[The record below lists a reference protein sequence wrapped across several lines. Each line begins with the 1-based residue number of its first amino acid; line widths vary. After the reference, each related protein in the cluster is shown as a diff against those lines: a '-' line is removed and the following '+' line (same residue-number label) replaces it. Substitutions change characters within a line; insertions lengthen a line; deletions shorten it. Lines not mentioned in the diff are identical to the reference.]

1 MSIID
6 SQSKAIMVR
15 AMRNVLEN
23 NLIDGSN
30 YLSESKIVKGI
41 DFVNESATYE
51 QLLNLTMN
59 PYRDSKYLP
68 AHVLEGAA
76 AILYSACLTGRKK
89 IGPKAIVEGAKIL
102 KAKTGAVITES
113 MLDAAYNA
121 VKGGGLQVIGES
133 YRISLNEGKLGDMW
147 GKIKSGAG
155 KAWGVTK
162 SGAKRA
168 WGATKSG
175 AGKAWDV
182 TKSGSKKIGK
192 GARWASGYDNFRDGT
207 LKGKLIGTGK
217 VAALAAALGISVY
230 AARKLIKKLRSEED

>member
-41 DFVNESATYE
+41 GFVNESATYE

-68 AHVLEGAA
+68 AHILEGAA

-89 IGPKAIVEGAKIL
+89 IGPKAIAEGAKIL

-133 YRISLNEGKLGDMW
+133 YRLSLNEGRLGDF
-147 GKIKSGAG
+147 
-155 KAWGVTK
+155 
-162 SGAKRA
+162 AKK
-168 WGATKSG
+168 W
-175 AGKAWDV
+175 
-182 TKSGSKKIGK
+182 
-192 GARWASGYDNFRDGT
+192 SGYDDLRSGRVMGKAYSGLKKSIKDGT
-207 LKGKLIGTGK
+207 AVAGDHSKTLDMYRRTRNSSYLKGSAK

-230 AARKLIKKLRSEED
+230 AARKLIKKFRKNKEEV

>member
-41 DFVNESATYE
+41 GFVNESATYE

-155 KAWGVTK
+155 KAWG
-162 SGAKRA
+162 
-168 WGATKSG
+168 ATKSG
-175 AGKAWDV
+175 AGKAWGV
-182 TKSGSKKIGK
+182 TKAGSKKIGK